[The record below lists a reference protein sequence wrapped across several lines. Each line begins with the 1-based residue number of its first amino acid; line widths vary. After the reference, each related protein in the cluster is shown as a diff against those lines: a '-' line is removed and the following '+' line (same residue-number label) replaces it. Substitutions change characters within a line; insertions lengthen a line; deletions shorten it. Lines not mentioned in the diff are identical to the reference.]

1 MNGSTPVTR
10 VLPRATGPVSS
21 RRPRCRA
28 LHTCVRA
35 VDQRVPGRF
44 TGLTRSGMGV
54 PGPRGVDGLMRRLI
68 VGGASGA
75 ALTAS
80 ARRIALR
87 GAIALGI
94 ALAGLV
100 TWVAA
105 GGTTSA
111 DAQHGA
117 PVAALDTMPVP
128 RPPDEASY
136 IKDKAAAVKL
146 GKALFWDMQAGSD
159 GRQACAPCHFA
170 SGADSR
176 SRNQINPRMPAGSA
190 NAFQLKGPNAQ
201 LTAADFPFHKLA
213 DPNDAA
219 SVLSDTSNVA
229 GSQGGLPS
237 KVDGVPAGEPA
248 DDQTFAT
255 SDPDFSVDGQPVRRS
270 TGRNTPSV

>member
-68 VGGASGA
+68 VGGASDA
-75 ALTAS
+75 VFAAS

-87 GAIALGI
+87 GAIAAAI

-105 GGTTSA
+105 GGTSSA
-111 DAQHGA
+111 DAPHGA
-117 PVAALDTMPVP
+117 PLAALGTMPVP
-128 RPPDEASY
+128 RAPRGPGP
-136 IKDKAAAVKL
+136 AAAPP
-146 GKALFWDMQAGSD
+146 GPPPP
-159 GRQACAPCHFA
+159 APGPVPRP
-170 SGADSR
+170 GA
-176 SRNQINPRMPAGSA
+176 PRRGELH
-190 NAFQLKGPNAQ
+190 QG
-201 LTAADFPFHKLA
+201 
-213 DPNDAA
+213 
-219 SVLSDTSNVA
+219 
-229 GSQGGLPS
+229 QGGR
-237 KVDGVPAGEPA
+237 
-248 DDQTFAT
+248 
-255 SDPDFSVDGQPVRRS
+255 GQARQGAV
-270 TGRNTPSV
+270 